1 MGNVRDSEIR
11 LSRIVAVLQ
20 RCTHKFYFVLV
31 AGDLRQKTP
40 AGADNGYRDHR
51 KFLDGRMGKRPHSCY
66 CLNAE

>member
-1 MGNVRDSEIR
+1 MSNHIKFQSHCIYILFE
-11 LSRIVAVLQ
+11 
-20 RCTHKFYFVLV
+20 HKFYFVLV

-40 AGADNGYRDHR
+40 AGADNGYRNHR